1 MTLRQKK
8 IWKSCNEYWYI
19 AIRYNSWAN
28 EQYVSVKSRKID
40 KQDKDLFLRWC
51 QENGDNMY
59 CSQKDAKNRRLELLN
74 VFK

>member
-8 IWKSCNEYWYI
+8 IWKSYWYI